1 MWGVSIDL
9 YDIQEE
15 DKMERGEQKMT
26 KLNWTDKDENGD
38 YVHFLI
44 RHEMVEHGKTEE
56 QAVAILT
63 KYFGPEPTK

>member
-1 MWGVSIDL
+1 MA
-9 YDIQEE
+9 
-15 DKMERGEQKMT
+15 

-38 YVHFLI
+38 YVHSLI

-63 KYFGPEPTK
+63 KYFGPEPAKWDEAS